1 MKNCY
6 IKSINLFKSLSEKTK
21 FSFISN
27 LIHYYNKENLQF
39 FCNEQKSFYLEIIN
53 EGWNNIR
60 NFGIFLVRSRFSMFN
75 FSTDQYNEI
84 ISCLY
89 ITYRDE
95 ISKYDKTKGKPTTF
109 FYYRFHAAIQK
120 YINSIFNFPSNYYMR
135 KLKIID
141 SAIIYLQSLNITP
154 NIKELSKITRL
165 SPKTIKHA
173 LEQRIY
179 HQPTTLDKAYRIN
192 NYYEN
197 PEAVFMHKQKFK
209 KIYYLLQQLDLHKEQ
224 FKPISF
230 SNEFTTIYEELI
242 SYIEELDF
250 S

>member
-6 IKSINLFKSLSEKTK
+6 IKSINLFKALSENAK

-39 FCNEQKSFYLEIIN
+39 FCKEQKNFYLEVIN
-53 EGWNNIR
+53 EGWNTIR
-60 NFGIFLVRSRFSMFN
+60 NFGIFLARSHFSMFN

-89 ITYRDE
+89 ITYRNE
-95 ISKYDKTKGKPTTF
+95 IPKYDKTKGKPTTF
-109 FYYRFHAAIQK
+109 FYYRFRTAIQK
-120 YINSIFNFPSNYYMR
+120 YINSTFNSPSNYYRR

-141 SAIIYLQSLNITP
+141 SAIIHLQSLNITP
-154 NIKELSKITRL
+154 NIEELSKITHL

-173 LEQRIY
+173 FEQRIY

-197 PEAVFMHKQKFK
+197 PETIFMHKQKFK
-209 KIYYLLQQLDLHKEQ
+209 KIYYLLQKLHLYKEEFQ
-224 FKPISF
+224 PIFF
-230 SNEFTTIYEELI
+230 SNEFINVYEEFI
-242 SYIEELDF
+242 SYMEELDF